1 MARGASIGDKSAAV
15 ADDARADIKP
25 ASGKEWIV
33 TAIGWSG
40 AGTDTPAVNI
50 DRVDA
55 TSGVQ
60 MIDTKMAPQ
69 LNFNKAYIGFFPG
82 LQITNTDWLSVKN
95 VSGGTIDIWWTG
107 VLVVD
112 G

>member
-15 ADDARADIKP
+15 ADDASADIKP
-25 ASGKEWIV
+25 AAGKEWIV

-60 MIDTKMAPQ
+60 MFDSKSAPQ
-69 LNFNKAYIGFFPG
+69 VNFNKSFVALPPGF
-82 LQITNTDWLSVKN
+82 QITNTDWLNVEN
-95 VSGGTIDIWWTG
+95 VSGAAIDIWWTG